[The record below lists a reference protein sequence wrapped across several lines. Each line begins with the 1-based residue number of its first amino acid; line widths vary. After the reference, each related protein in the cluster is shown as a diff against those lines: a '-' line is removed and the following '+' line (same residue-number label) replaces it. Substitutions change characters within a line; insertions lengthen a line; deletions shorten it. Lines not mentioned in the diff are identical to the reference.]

1 MGEKRKELETGEG
14 MTSACMNTLLAN
26 LQTRAWA
33 QAGARSLRD
42 FDPAKRVSATSL
54 AKAAS
59 GNGRKCQT
67 TQWSQWLQGRR
78 AVMKTTVKKIDERA
92 AIFAGLDRV
101 HGTGPWQASP
111 VTGVGAHV
119 PLWEVVRGNPGS
131 ILKAWS
137 EVPKDVWR
145 HWLPW
150 MGDTQDPMT
159 KIYPDK
165 DYLQVEFTW
174 QARAAKVRRE
184 KLALWREACREALRR
199 FSAGETEV
207 AEDDDNPNWEPPL
220 VRTAN
225 ELEAEVRKL
234 GFDFSQDPWA
244 EELLWLRQVEDFLRG
259 KRWKMWGGHADEKGF
274 RDRVG
279 WFWSSG
285 DDSYL
290 DKWQPKDSAFRTEV
304 SLCELL
310 RECLASGMTFS
321 GEEVRLLCPPLVI
334 LAASITVAKLTC
346 WTELA
351 ADQLP
356 RQRPYRIGFVREATG
371 WNLDEQFREVVAAEL
386 ERVGLS
392 MELFCEA
399 AGEFGIELY
408 TFGTDEE
415 REEEARE
422 YLWIQEEQERR
433 QSLPTPRTLRKT

>member
-1 MGEKRKELETGEG
+1 
-14 MTSACMNTLLAN
+14 
-26 LQTRAWA
+26 
-33 QAGARSLRD
+33 
-42 FDPAKRVSATSL
+42 
-54 AKAAS
+54 
-59 GNGRKCQT
+59 
-67 TQWSQWLQGRR
+67 
-78 AVMKTTVKKIDERA
+78 
-92 AIFAGLDRV
+92 
-101 HGTGPWQASP
+101 
-111 VTGVGAHV
+111 
-119 PLWEVVRGNPGS
+119 
-131 ILKAWS
+131 
-137 EVPKDVWR
+137 
-145 HWLPW
+145 

-165 DYLQVEFTW
+165 DYLQVEFAW
-174 QARAAKVRRE
+174 QARGAKVRRE
-184 KLALWREACREALRR
+184 KLALWREACREALSR

-225 ELEAEVRKL
+225 ELEAEIRKL

-274 RDRVG
+274 RERVG
-279 WFWSSG
+279 WFWSCG

-310 RECLASGMTFS
+310 RECIASGVTFS
-321 GEEVRLLCPPLVI
+321 GDEMRLLCPPLVI

-371 WNLDEQFREVVAAEL
+371 WNLDERFREVVAAEL

-408 TFGTDEE
+408 TFGTAEE

-433 QSLPTPRTLRKT
+433 QNLPTPRTLRKT